1 MFRCNRARAF
11 VFPLKN
17 LASASYFAVL
27 TLAARSSFHV
37 PFRALRTFQGHFRAL
52 PCQNSARAKQLPLH
66 FFISFSL
73 VFLRK
78 NGKTR
83 AGGAPQ
89 WGQSGWPPKNTNIRR
104 PLKQPNWVAPFV
116 HWVCHTRMHST
127 HVREYLC
134 ESVADASTKRPF
146 SALTVVFALMHALD
160 TRQGVSLRIGTT
172 RPRNDPSPHL
182 QSF

>member
-1 MFRCNRARAF
+1 MSYPHKPTPTHAGKTGGPPEPTRFNEVRAD
-11 VFPLKN
+11 
-17 LASASYFAVL
+17 SM
-27 TLAARSSFHV
+27 RSGCHE
-37 PFRALRTFQGHFRAL
+37 
-52 PCQNSARAKQLPLH
+52 QNSCRCT
-66 FFISFSL
+66 FSL

-127 HVREYLC
+127 HVQEHLC

-160 TRQGVSLRIGTT
+160 TRPGASLRIVTT
-172 RPRNDPSPHL
+172 RPRNDHSPH
-182 QSF
+182 

>member
-1 MFRCNRARAF
+1 MGDSRSLNADGDLPKC
-11 VFPLKN
+11 VFSRNSEIL
-17 LASASYFAVL
+17 
-27 TLAARSSFHV
+27 
-37 PFRALRTFQGHFRAL
+37 L
-52 PCQNSARAKQLPLH
+52 PKTGQSGFNEVRMTQEQNSCRCT